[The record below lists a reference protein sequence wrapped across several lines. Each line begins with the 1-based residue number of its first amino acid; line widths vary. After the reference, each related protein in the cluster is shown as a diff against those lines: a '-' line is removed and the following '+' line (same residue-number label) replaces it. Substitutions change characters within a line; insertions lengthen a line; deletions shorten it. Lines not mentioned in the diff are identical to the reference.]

1 MVHLLLQSNDH
12 RTVLDECDLDLADI
26 DDDEVRHAL
35 LARLGRVIRE
45 SELRHHPAGS
55 MSRIGVIASA
65 TDYRELS
72 G

>member
-26 DDDEVRHAL
+26 DDVEVRAAL

-45 SELRHHPAGS
+45 SEVRHRAADS
-55 MSRIGVIASA
+55 MSRIGVIAPA